1 MSAAPLPAFSSTL
14 SVNEFA
20 LTSKLQLRPL
30 GQVMG
35 VCVHQVG
42 YQYVPWSSW
51 GGEQLMCELDTV
63 SQAWEEARRHALD
76 RMTEEAV
83 KASAD
88 AVVGVSVRR
97 GMYDWAEGAVEFV
110 VNGTAVRLPNSK
122 GDRWPLL
129 SDLSGEDY
137 WKLYQAGYGPAGLV
151 ASTAALFVSPSSGMQ
166 MQRFI
171 TAYQNQELSEFTA
184 GFYAARELALRRL
197 SSQADAAHA
206 EGIVG
211 VQINQHAAFHS
222 FKEGGGLGG
231 GGLGGGLGGG
241 GNERHG
247 LVITMQA
254 MGTAIRRLQDVPEY
268 APQTAIDLSA

>member
-1 MSAAPLPAFSSTL
+1 MTFSSTL
-14 SVNEFA
+14 SVGEFA
-20 LTSKLQLRPL
+20 LTSKLSLRPL
-30 GQVMG
+30 CQVMG
-35 VCVHQVG
+35 ACVHQVG

-51 GGEQLMCELDTV
+51 GSEQLMCELDTV

-83 KASAD
+83 KAGAD
-88 AVVGVSVRR
+88 VVVGVSVRR
-97 GMYDWAEGAVEFV
+97 GSYDWAEGAVDYL
-110 VNGTAVRLPNSK
+110 VNGTAVRLPDSK

-166 MQRFI
+166 MQRFF
-171 TAYQNQELSEFTA
+171 TAYQNQELTEFTE

-206 EGIVG
+206 DGIVG
-211 VQINQHAAFHS
+211 VQIDQHAAFHS
-222 FKEGGGLGG
+222 FKEGGYGS
-231 GGLGGGLGGG
+231 G
-241 GNERHG
+241 GNDRHG

-254 MGTAIRRLQDVPEY
+254 MGTAIRRLEEVPQY